1 MPYTEGTGGSELI
14 APTTG
19 TDVLVPEKV
28 VLEKIEYFVNVQLWP
43 RSAQP
48 ERWLDNFLD
57 PERPYAVQLLNSFVH
72 FNQEITEE
80 LFVSAF
86 QLLSCEVLS
95 AGARPD
101 EAVEAW
107 HQFRKR
113 VLITPVQGENPSP
126 ADSGYLYAKKAR
138 DRLNI
143 SERQLVTHEDALR
156 AVTQDATQPI
166 IFVDDFVGTG
176 EQFIRH
182 WCRYVSVDGTKVSF
196 ASAAKNGMAPA
207 YYCCAL
213 ATEYGLERIADAN
226 LPVTVRAG
234 NSVLHN
240 ASAIADD
247 SLVWPASE
255 HAKGVEVLRAAN
267 ARAGIR
273 RDANGFHGLGLTVA
287 IDGRAPDATLPI
299 FLWDKNAWTPL
310 LRKPN

>member
-1 MPYTEGTGGSELI
+1 M
-14 APTTG
+14 
-19 TDVLVPEKV
+19 
-28 VLEKIEYFVNVQLWP
+28 EKIEYFVNVQLWP

-72 FNQEITEE
+72 FNQEIAEE

-95 AGARPD
+95 AGAPLD

-107 HQFRKR
+107 NQFRKR
-113 VLITPVQGENPSP
+113 VLITPVHGENPSP

-143 SERQLVTHEDALR
+143 SESQLVTHEEALR
-156 AVTQDATQPI
+156 AVASDATQPV
-166 IFVDDFVGTG
+166 IFVDDFVGSG
-176 EQFIRH
+176 EQFMNH
-182 WCRYVSVDGTKVSF
+182 WCRYVSVNGTKLSF
-196 ASAAKNGMAPA
+196 ATAAKAGMAPA

-213 ATEYGLERIADAN
+213 ATEYGLERIAAAD

-234 NSVLHN
+234 NSLLPN
-240 ASAIADD
+240 ASAIAED
-247 SLVWPASE
+247 SLVWPDSE
-255 HAKGVEVLRAAN
+255 HARGVEVLRAAN

-273 RDANGFHGLGLTVA
+273 RNANGFHDLGLTVA
-287 IDGRAPDATLPI
+287 IDGQAPDATLPI
-299 FLWDKNAWTPL
+299 FLWDKNDWTPL
-310 LRKPN
+310 LRKPT